1 VNHDRAK
8 HLLPAYVDR
17 ETSLVRRLLLSRHV
31 ALCPSCLAEM
41 EAIRAMGVALR
52 ISVPVHQAPPA
63 LAMRI
68 ASVLPREAPPSVIRQ
83 PFRLRIAA
91 VAMAGGVAGVAL
103 TSAVTRLTPSLDP
116 LVADVVADHV
126 RSMMADHLTDV
137 ATSDQHLVKP
147 WLSARL
153 DLSPEVKDLVA
164 EGYPLVGGRLD
175 YVSGHRATAIVYRRD
190 KHVINLFA
198 YVSNDRSDAAPK
210 LASRDGFNVIR
221 WQMDGLSYAAVS
233 DVDVGQL
240 LAFVRLV
247 AVDSLSVRRDAAD
260 VRHRQ
265 EWAVHSDGAVTN

>member
-17 ETSLVRRLLLSRHV
+17 ETGPIRRLWLSRHV
-31 ALCPSCLAEM
+31 ARCPSCLAEM
-41 EAIRAMGVALR
+41 EAIRAMGMALR
-52 ISVPVHQAPPA
+52 ISMPVYQAPPA
-63 LAMRI
+63 LAKRI
-68 ASVLPREAPPSVIRQ
+68 ASVLSRETRPSVTRQ
-83 PFRLRIAA
+83 PLRLRFAA
-91 VAMAGGVAGVAL
+91 VAMAGGFAGVAL
-103 TSAVTRLTPSLDP
+103 TSAETRLTPSLDP

-126 RSMMADHLTDV
+126 RSMMADDLTDV
-137 ATSDQHLVKP
+137 ATSDQHMVKP
-147 WLSARL
+147 WLLARL

-175 YVSGHRATAIVYRRD
+175 YVDGHRATAIVYRRD
-190 KHVINLFA
+190 KHVITLFA
-198 YVSNDRSDAAPK
+198 FVSNDRSDAVPK

-247 AVDSLSVRRDAAD
+247 DS
-260 VRHRQ
+260 
-265 EWAVHSDGAVTN
+265 G